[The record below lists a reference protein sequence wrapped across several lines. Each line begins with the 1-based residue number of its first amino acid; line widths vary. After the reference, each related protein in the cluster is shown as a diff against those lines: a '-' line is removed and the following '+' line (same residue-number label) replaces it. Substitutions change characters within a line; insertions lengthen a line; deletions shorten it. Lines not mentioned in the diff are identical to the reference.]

1 MSNCRRNVVGVL
13 AGLMVTVGGEALLAQ
28 QQFGGGSRKIE
39 FSDPRGSGVAS
50 NLNQIT
56 SEKAVLPFLQE
67 ELDKSSEMFRP
78 RSSLQ
83 GIGPRPIPQAPPS
96 EANSKRLRELLDKQ
110 REWPFLEPSDYQ
122 SEQTIEEIFGIPE
135 YGPTGEVKEK
145 KSPLERYYERLDR
158 ASNTATNRN
167 RTDPLTGVV
176 SVWGKPEDSGDNEF
190 KSFGTE
196 QEPTG
201 ALEMENPLQ
210 QLLRGGPGNGTLFRD
225 STKPPGFSD
234 STGNWTPESPE
245 YSRAQAARLEEYR
258 RLLDFPTLSPQATL
272 PSSLPLPGVSP
283 FDAFKSPTATP
294 TAPIFGTPR
303 SPDPAPTIPFTPG
316 REFASPFPTVAGPV
330 GQPAELPEVSSS
342 FRGFSPVTPL
352 PEPVRS
358 PTPAPDFN
366 IPKRRF

>member
-1 MSNCRRNVVGVL
+1 MNYCRRNLTLLL
-13 AGLMVTVGGEALLAQ
+13 AGLMVTAGGVTSQAQ
-28 QQFGGGSRKIE
+28 QQLGGGSRKIE

-56 SEKAVLPFLQE
+56 SERAVLPFLQE
-67 ELDKSSEMFRP
+67 ELGKSSEIFRP

-83 GIGPRPIPQAPPS
+83 GIGPRPIPQAPTS
-96 EANSKRLRELLDKQ
+96 EANSKRLKELLEKQ

-122 SEQTIEEIFGIPE
+122 SQQTIEEIFGIPE
-135 YGPTGEVKEK
+135 YGPTGELKEK

-176 SVWGKPEDSGDNEF
+176 SVWGKQEEAGDREF
-190 KSFGTE
+190 KGFGADKE
-196 QEPTG
+196 SPEG
-201 ALEMENPLQ
+201 LEMENPLQ
-210 QLLRGGPGNGTLFRD
+210 QLLRGGPGNTTLFPD
-225 STKPPGFSD
+225 PTKPAGFSD
-234 STGNWTPESPE
+234 STGNWTPESVE
-245 YSRAQAARLEEYR
+245 HSRAQAARLEEYR
-258 RLLDFPTLSPQATL
+258 RLLDFPTLAPQATL

-283 FDAFKSPTATP
+283 VDAFTSPTPTP

-303 SPDPAPTIPFTPG
+303 SPDPSPTIPFTPG
-316 REFASPFPTVAGPV
+316 RDTASPFPTVAGPV
-330 GQPAELPEVSSS
+330 GQPAELPEVSTS